1 MADIRWQRIV
11 HNDLENVVVGLI
23 MAWASLLSAYNP
35 SVHVWS
41 VVVFTVSRLLHT
53 YFYAYEMQ
61 PHRGI
66 AWMGAVFAM
75 LTLGA
80 NGVLGIW

>member
-11 HNDLENVVVGLI
+11 HNDLENVVVGLVL
-23 MAWASLLSAYNP
+23 AWASLFSAYNS

-41 VVVFTVSRLLHT
+41 VVVFTSSRLLHT

-61 PHRGI
+61 PYRGI
-66 AWMGAVFAM
+66 AWAAAVLAM
-75 LTLGA
+75 LTMGT
-80 NGVLGIW
+80 NGVLGVF